1 MWVKIVVIGY
11 ASAVAL
17 ANVGLV
23 AWAWRW
29 GQITLVWLS
38 GRMRRSG
45 FQDKLS
51 CGRRGRER
59 AWTARTPARGQEC
72 RG

>member
-17 ANVGLV
+17 ANFGLV

-29 GQITLVWLS
+29 GQITAKLQGMERGVESQPGVAIWPHETEWVS
-38 GRMRRSG
+38 G
-45 FQDKLS
+45 
-51 CGRRGRER
+51 
-59 AWTARTPARGQEC
+59 
-72 RG
+72 